1 MVAFIWATASEENL
15 TTNFSID
22 MGTSELLLN
31 HQTRLRNYA
40 AYLTSYDVDAA
51 NDLLQETN
59 IKVLE
64 NAHRFIPDTN
74 FMGWVMRIMKN
85 SFLNNERTKDRYV
98 PLDEYETASMPFHQM
113 QQPEIGFDIDRI
125 KNELDRMPKEKSLPL
140 RMRMAGYSY
149 KEIAETTGT
158 NPTTARTRVFN
169 ARRIIRNTLDY

>member
-1 MVAFIWATASEENL
+1 ME
-15 TTNFSID
+15 
-22 MGTSELLLN
+22 TSELLLN

-64 NAHRFIPDTN
+64 NAHRFTPDTN

-98 PLDEYETASMPFHQM
+98 PLDEYEKASVSCYQM
-113 QQPEIGFDIDRI
+113 QQPEVNFDTDCI
-125 KNELDRMPKEKSLPL
+125 KNELDRMPTEKSTAL
-140 RMRMAGYSY
+140 RMRIAGYSY
-149 KEIAETTGT
+149 QEIAEMTET
-158 NPTTARTRVFN
+158 NPKTARTRVFN
-169 ARRIIRNTLDY
+169 ARRIIRNTLEY